1 MLFRC
6 RFSGL
11 STSPRGRRYKTG
23 TVRRGDSSSGAGI
36 RHTAVA
42 RGAASQLLRSLGFLA
57 VVTSSEIRPDG
68 LGEHWREESFGA
80 DMIAAPIVL
89 DANARVVG
97 EIDERNLLPCKVF
110 AQIIDVRQQGL

>member
-1 MLFRC
+1 MLFER
-6 RFSGL
+6 RFSEL

-23 TVRRGDSSSGAGI
+23 TVRRRDSSPGAGI
-36 RHTAVA
+36 RHAAVA

-57 VVTSSEIRPDG
+57 VVTSSEIWPDG
-68 LGEHWREESFGA
+68 LGEHWREQYFGA

-97 EIDERNLLPCKVF
+97 EIDERYLLPRKVF
-110 AQIIDVRQQGL
+110 AQIVDVRQQGL